1 MKKQVISDIPHIIH
15 DLAALADAHG
25 FTIYVVGGY
34 VRDRILGIDSK
45 DIDFTVVG
53 DALEFAR
60 IVAEAKHSK
69 AVIYERFRT
78 ALVPVGEYL

>member
-1 MKKQVISDIPHIIH
+1 MNKLVIGDIPEIIH
-15 DLAALADAHG
+15 DLADLSEYHG
-25 FTIYVVGGY
+25 YTIYVVGGY

-60 IVAEAKHSK
+60 LVAEA
-69 AVIYERFRT
+69 AGRR
-78 ALVPVGEYL
+78 G